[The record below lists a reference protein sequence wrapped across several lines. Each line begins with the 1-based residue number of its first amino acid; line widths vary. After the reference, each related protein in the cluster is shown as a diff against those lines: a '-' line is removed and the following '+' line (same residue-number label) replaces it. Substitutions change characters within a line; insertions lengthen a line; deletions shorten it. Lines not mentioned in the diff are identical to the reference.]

1 MGIADLAAYFFDS
14 SALAKRYHPEIG
26 TSKVDQIVQ
35 EASSLIRISRL
46 TVVELTSV
54 LAIKVRTQVIG
65 REDAGLLLRQFHED
79 IVSERLEV
87 FSIGDQELELAEALI
102 SRHAFDRRLRTLDAL
117 QIAVAIGLR
126 DQSLIDCFVSADKV
140 LCEVAAAE
148 GFLVLNP
155 ENS

>member
-1 MGIADLAAYFFDS
+1 MAAYFFDS
-14 SALAKRYHPEIG
+14 SALAKRYHPEVG

-35 EASSLIRISRL
+35 EATSQIRISRL
-46 TVVELTSV
+46 TVVELASV

-65 REDAGLLLRQFHED
+65 REDAGLLLRQFRED
-79 IVSERLEV
+79 IVCEKLEV
-87 FSIGDQELELAEALI
+87 FSIGDPEFELAETLI
-102 SRHAFDRRLRTLDAL
+102 SRHAFERQLRTLDAL

-126 DQSLIDCFVSADKV
+126 DQNLVDCFVSADKV
-140 LCEVAAAE
+140 LCKVATEE